1 MLGSGCNSRGRLT
14 APVGIKV
21 SVEVDSDAA
30 AALADGA
37 VLPPH
42 PVLRQK
48 QNRTGH
54 ES

>member
-1 MLGSGCNSRGRLT
+1 MRLT

-21 SVEVDSDAA
+21 SVEVDSDASA
-30 AALADGA
+30 AVGGA

-48 QNRTGH
+48 EKTNQGQA
-54 ES
+54 S

>member
-1 MLGSGCNSRGRLT
+1 MKKELLT

-21 SVEVDSDAA
+21 SVEVDPDAFGA
-30 AALADGA
+30 PVGRA

-48 QNRTGH
+48 QMNPV
-54 ES
+54 